1 MLRSRFEKL
10 VVLRFSEESMK
21 RQLCSPNN
29 IYIAIDALKISINL
43 SSDDNLGRRMYSLMV
58 T

>member
-1 MLRSRFEKL
+1 MLRGRFEKL

-43 SSDDNLGRRMYSLMV
+43 LGGDTLGRRLYSLMV
-58 T
+58 I